1 MTHKEITEQSKNSC
15 CLQESNCLV
24 PKVMMLLRLLKLR
37 KTSIRLVEPSP
48 ITIYKSKLGL
58 FEATVSKYYLGR
70 VMPTSVPE
78 EYRNSLKDFFIKYV
92 SMLEEECLELTNAGV
107 RNVAGTFLN
116 LEIDALRSIHD
127 FRNKCAELNERQIS
141 VLELVIKRSIQSGEI
156 KASIIPAVIAEMLM
170 NVVIG
175 QTHRSNI
182 EGLLYYTDG
191 MLRQFNSIYRLISS
205 N

>member
-1 MTHKEITEQSKNSC
+1 MTHKEITEQSK
-15 CLQESNCLV
+15 
-24 PKVMMLLRLLKLR
+24 KLLLLTGVKLFGS
-37 KTSIRLVEPSP
+37 KGYDATSITEIEKDLNQTRGA
-48 ITIYKSKLGL
+48 ITYHYKSKLGL

-78 EYRNSLKDFFIKYV
+78 EYRNSLKDFYIKYV

-116 LEIDALRSIHD
+116 LEIDALRSIPD
-127 FRNKCAELNERQIS
+127 FSVKCGELSEKQLS
-141 VLELVIKRSIQSGEI
+141 VLELVIKQSIQSGEI
-156 KASIIPAVIAEMLM
+156 KANVIPAVIAEMFM

-175 QTHRSNI
+175 QTYRSNV

-191 MLRQFNSIYRLISS
+191 MLRQFNSIYRLIS
-205 N
+205 NN

>member
-1 MTHKEITEQSKNSC
+1 MTHKEITEQSK
-15 CLQESNCLV
+15 
-24 PKVMMLLRLLKLR
+24 KLLLLTGVKLFGS
-37 KTSIRLVEPSP
+37 KGYDATSITEIEKDLNQTRGA
-48 ITIYKSKLGL
+48 ITYHYKSKLGL

-78 EYRNSLKDFFIKYV
+78 EYRNSLKDFYIKYV

-116 LEIDALRSIHD
+116 LEIDALRSIPN
-127 FRNKCAELNERQIS
+127 FRDKCAELNERQIL

-156 KASIIPAVIAEMLM
+156 KANVIPAVIAEMFM

-175 QTHRSNI
+175 QTYRSNV

-191 MLRQFNSIYRLISS
+191 MLRQFNSIYRLIS
-205 N
+205 NN

>member
-1 MTHKEITEQSKNSC
+1 MTHKEITEQSK
-15 CLQESNCLV
+15 
-24 PKVMMLLRLLKLR
+24 KLLLLTGVKLFGS
-37 KTSIRLVEPSP
+37 KGYDAASITEIEKDLNQTRGA
-48 ITIYKSKLGL
+48 ITYHYKSKLGL

-78 EYRNSLKDFFIKYV
+78 EYRNSLKDFYIKYV

-116 LEIDALRSIHD
+116 LEIDALRSIPN
-127 FRNKCAELNERQIS
+127 FRDKCAELNERQIL
-141 VLELVIKRSIQSGEI
+141 VLGLVIKRSIQSGEI
-156 KASIIPAVIAEMLM
+156 KANVIPAVIAEMFM

-175 QTHRSNI
+175 QTYRSNV

-191 MLRQFNSIYRLISS
+191 MLRQFNSIYRLIS
-205 N
+205 NN

>member
-1 MTHKEITEQSKNSC
+1 MLLTGVKLFGSKGYDATSITEIEKDLNQT
-15 CLQESNCLV
+15 
-24 PKVMMLLRLLKLR
+24 RGA
-37 KTSIRLVEPSP
+37 
-48 ITIYKSKLGL
+48 ITYHYKSKLGL

>member
-1 MTHKEITEQSKNSC
+1 MTHKEITEQSRK
-15 CLQESNCLV
+15 
-24 PKVMMLLRLLKLR
+24 LLLLTGIKLFGS
-37 KTSIRLVEPSP
+37 KGYDATSIADIETDLHQTRGA
-48 ITIYKSKLGL
+48 ITYHYKSKLGM

-116 LEIDALRSIHD
+116 LEIDALRSIPN
-127 FRNKCAELNERQIS
+127 FRNKCAELNERQIL
-141 VLELVIKRSIQSGEI
+141 VLELVIKRSIQRGEI
-156 KASIIPAVIAEMLM
+156 KANVIPAVIAEMFM

-175 QTHRSNI
+175 QTQRSNI

-191 MLRQFNSIYRLISS
+191 MLRQFNSIYRLIS
-205 N
+205 NN